1 MTRIAFRMS
10 YVGLMF
16 VMCTCAFA
24 ATDNDVTTTA
34 GAIAIANLDHLIAQ
48 HGDEGDIVELLL
60 LRSRFLGDYEA
71 LDRATR
77 IVENRFATTDELLQR
92 GRTRAA
98 VHRFADALGD
108 VEKAEVAGTPHDEIV
123 ALRASTF
130 VAIGRAGEV
139 VPQLE
144 ANVARRAG
152 FASHSALAVAYA
164 AVGRIDDAERL
175 YISALEDLHTTS
187 RFPYAWIEFARGV
200 MWAEQGAAPVRA
212 KALYARALEYLPQF
226 VAANI
231 HLAELEAA
239 DGDVASAIHRLER
252 VATSG
257 EPEALALL
265 GQLRIRTGDARRGRN
280 EIAHARERY
289 ESLLACHP
297 LAFADH
303 AAEFYLGPGAD
314 ARRAWTLAQQNLAN
328 RQTDRAFALA
338 IRAAQATSSRKWR

>member
-1 MTRIAFRMS
+1 MLA
-10 YVGLMF
+10 V
-16 VMCTCAFA
+16 CTWAFA
-24 ATDNDVTTTA
+24 ATDNDITTTA
-34 GAIAIANLDHLIAQ
+34 GTIAIANLDHLIAQ

-60 LRSRFLGDYEA
+60 FRSRFLGDYEA

-77 IVENRFATTDELLQR
+77 IVENRFATTGELLQR
-92 GRTRAA
+92 ARTRAA

-108 VEKAEVAGTPHDEIV
+108 IENAELAAAPHHEIV
-123 ALRASTF
+123 ALRASLF

-139 VPQLE
+139 MPQLE
-144 ANVARRAG
+144 ANVARRPG
-152 FASHSALAVAYA
+152 FASHSALAGAYA

-175 YISALEDLHTTS
+175 YVSALEDLHTTS
-187 RFPYAWIEFARGV
+187 PFPYAWIEFTRGV
-200 MWAEQGAAPVRA
+200 MWAEQGAAPIRA

-239 DGDVASAIHRLER
+239 DGDAASAIHRLER
-252 VATSG
+252 VATSR

-280 EIAHARERY
+280 EIAHAQERY
-289 ESLLACHP
+289 ESLLARHP

-338 IRAAQATSSRKWR
+338 IRAAQATSLRKWR